1 MAIPADSPLT
11 FTALATAAVS
21 IGLASLVWQ
30 RRVARLEK
38 LRRQL
43 REIRRLSREVLRT
56 PDAAAAAALIEESLR
71 RALGDNT
78 LRVRIGPAEEARP
91 RASLPP
97 FRLQFPLDSQE
108 NRKEFLE
115 IRHSQEAGF
124 SGEIAE
130 ALEDLAHHAAIAAEM
145 RSQRAFREHAA
156 RTEQLAATGLLLST
170 IARDLRHPLES
181 ILQAARRQRLDA
193 LHEEAE
199 SALDLVDRLAAY
211 ARRETART
219 VVFDLN
225 EAVRRLC
232 EFRERSWR
240 LLQMEVCARFCEEP
254 LPVRAPRGL
263 VEEAV
268 LGLMV
273 VAEQSQQGLEAARLD
288 LQVSAREGRAV
299 VSLVHPAPAE
309 ILPVVSD
316 GLSACRNL
324 VESCGGVLEEERPG
338 QEVRL
343 RAEFPLVAERPAE
356 AAAARAPRT
365 RRQLTLLLAHPRP
378 EALRPLVRALAE
390 RGHRVAPAA
399 DAVQALEMAAR
410 LRFDAVFAPAG
421 DPDWKNFASRVRQ
434 HVPVVGCLAS
444 GAHPAPDGI
453 PVLGLNPGEQEIDEC
468 LAWIEGTVGTE

>member
-11 FTALATAAVS
+11 FTAVATAAVS
-21 IGLASLVWQ
+21 IGLASLVWH

-43 REIRRLSREVLRT
+43 REIRRLSRDVLRA
-56 PDAAAAAALIEESLR
+56 PDAAAAAALIEENLR
-71 RALGDNT
+71 RVLGDNT
-78 LRVRIGPAEEARP
+78 LRARIGPAEEVRP

-97 FRLQFPLDSQE
+97 FRLQFPLNSQE
-108 NRKEFLE
+108 IPKEFLE

-124 SGEIAE
+124 SGEILE
-130 ALEDLAHHAAIAAEM
+130 ALEDLAHHAAIAEEM
-145 RSQRAFREHAA
+145 RSQRTFREHAA

-181 ILQAARRQRLDA
+181 ILQAARRQGLEA

-199 SALDLVDRLAAY
+199 SALELVDRLAAY

-240 LLQMEVCARFCEEP
+240 LLQMEVCTRFCEEP

-273 VAEQSQQGLEAARLD
+273 VAEQSQQGLEGARLD
-288 LQVSAREGRAV
+288 LEVSARGGRAV
-299 VSLVHPAPAE
+299 VSLAHPASSE
-309 ILPVVSD
+309 ILPAVSD

-356 AAAARAPRT
+356 TAARAPRT
-365 RRQLTLLLAHPRP
+365 RRQLTLLLVHPRP
-378 EALRPLVRALAE
+378 EALRPLIRALAE
-390 RGHRVAPAA
+390 RGHRVVPAA

-421 DPDWKNFASRVRQ
+421 DPDWTDFAPRMRQ

-444 GAHPAPDGI
+444 GAHPVPAGTPA
-453 PVLGLNPGEQEIDEC
+453 LGLNPGEQEIEEC
-468 LAWIEGTVGTE
+468 LALLEGTE